1 MQSTVTKQIMCRLLS
16 KSIKTKIM
24 TTVKRIFGATSE
36 NREAQKMSR
45 RDILNIS
52 QKRDVWNS
60 RRRYGY

>member
-1 MQSTVTKQIMCRLLS
+1 
-16 KSIKTKIM
+16 M
-24 TTVKRIFGATSE
+24 TTIKRLFGTTSE
-36 NREAQKMSR
+36 NREAQIMSK